1 MCFHARRAR
10 RLGLSE
16 MMDATPVSG
25 TGDGI
30 EGGTIVVW
38 LTFPP
43 AFTCR
48 DKRGG
53 IFYSNLS
60 SSWES
65 VGSYALGFDLR
76 LGYSGNGDYGYEDIA
91 LTEDLVVPSQIV
103 AVINSTDHWLGYMGL
118 GIQETNFT
126 EVNKL
131 SFIGS
136 LVQNQSLIPSHSY
149 GYTAGAYHRQFS
161 PSR

>member
-1 MCFHARRAR
+1 M
-10 RLGLSE
+10 S
-16 MMDATPVSG
+16 
-25 TGDGI
+25 
-30 EGGTIVVW
+30 
-38 LTFPP
+38 LTFHPLI

-53 IFYSNLS
+53 IFFSNLS
-60 SSWES
+60 SSWEG
-65 VGSYALGFDLR
+65 VGSYALGYDLQ
-76 LGYSGNGDYGYEDIA
+76 LGYSGNGDYGYDDIA

-103 AVINSTDHWLGYMGL
+103 AVVNSTEHWLGYMGL

-136 LVQNQSLIPSHSY
+136 LVENQSLIPSHSY
-149 GYTAGAYHRQFS
+149 GYTAGAYHRQLLL
-161 PSR
+161 P